1 MENVEEVKKKSKG
14 KESRYGKRYGFE
26 FKLRCVKLR
35 LEEGIPVSLLSR
47 EAGCSQDVIHRWAR
61 AYQEQGEAGL
71 RGSNVST
78 GSRQRLPGPVREKI
92 VEIKKREPLFGVKRI
107 SHLLKRAFF
116 LSASP
121 ETVRR
126 ALRAESLIVPTK
138 KKHLHNITRPRF
150 FERTTPNQM
159 WQSDIFTFRLGGRYA
174 YLIGFIDDY
183 SRYMVGLE
191 LYRTQ
196 TADQVLEVYRRAV
209 GEYGVAKEML
219 TDRGR
224 QYTNW
229 RGTTRFEREIGKDRV
244 KHIKAQA
251 HHPMTLGKIER
262 FWKTVYEEFLV
273 RAQFV
278 SFEEARERIRNWVQ
292 YYNHKRPHQGIGGLC
307 PADRYFEIQAELKKT
322 MEQGISDNVLEMAL
336 RGKRKE
342 PFYMVGRMEGQSVV
356 LRAEKGKLRL
366 TVDDEEGGG
375 KQEMVY
381 EVAAAEEKTKE
392 KRECSIE
399 TNQKEETDGKDR
411 KPEAGETGDRGGQEK
426 TEGVG
431 SYGGGEVPCG
441 AVGMDGETQTRG
453 DMSGAGG
460 GVESIE
466 PVAGAG
472 DGGDAAGVADAES
485 GDGGEDSSIELAS
498 CGIIGAEEQD
508 RRRDERIGAA
518 FGPAAVEGSARRG
531 ESCQSKATAGD
542 CSGEQDLRIF
552 KEFGYG
558 AAGRTAQEGEGAEA
572 RTGAGTGNPPGA
584 QWSLNGKTRGEASGG
599 VSQDVLRVGGAV
611 PGGHGLGVGESP
623 CGKATCVCGRREGSA
638 SGAGPGVGKEALCGR
653 EDHRGQ
659 GDLIGLWGVSRQGE

>member
-1 MENVEEVKKKSKG
+1 MEEVEEAKKKSKE

-35 LEEGIPVSLLSR
+35 LEEGIPVSLLSK
-47 EAGCSQDVIHRWAR
+47 EVGASKDVIRRWAI

-71 RGSNVST
+71 RNGVVPV
-78 GSRQRLPGPVREKI
+78 GSRQKLPGPVREKI
-92 VEIKKREPLFGVKRI
+92 VEIKKREPLAGVKRI

-126 ALRAESLIVPTK
+126 TLGAESLIVPSR

-150 FERTTPNQM
+150 FERSTPNQL

-196 TADQVLEVYRRAV
+196 TADQVLEVYRRAI
-209 GEYGVAKEML
+209 GEYGIPKEML

-229 RGTTRFEREIGKDRV
+229 RGTTRFEREIGKDRIR
-244 KHIKAQA
+244 HIKSQA

-262 FWKTVYEEFLV
+262 FWKTIYEEFLV

-322 MEQGISDNVLEMAL
+322 IEQGIADNVLEMAL
-336 RGKRKE
+336 RGKPKE

-366 TVDDEEGGG
+366 MVDDEEGGR

-381 EVAAAEEKTKE
+381 DIRTGEEKGDHPLETIQTEE
-392 KRECSIE
+392 K
-399 TNQKEETDGKDR
+399 DGQDR
-411 KPEAGETGDRGGQEK
+411 KAEGGETGDGRQQEK
-426 TEGVG
+426 TEELR
-431 SYGGGEVPCG
+431 SYSGGEVPGG
-441 AVGMDGETQTRG
+441 ALGVDGEAQTRG
-453 DMSGAGG
+453 DMPGVGSGMGHT
-460 GVESIE
+460 E

-472 DGGDAAGVADAES
+472 DGGDALGLTATDS
-485 GDGGEDSSIELAS
+485 GDGESSSLELAS
-498 CGIIGAEEQD
+498 CGIIGAEEQE
-508 RRRDERIGAA
+508 RRDERIGEA
-518 FGPAAVEGSARRG
+518 FGSTPGEFSQARG
-531 ESCQSKATAGD
+531 TAGD
-542 CSGEQDLRIF
+542 STREQGLTIVKEMGDGGE
-552 KEFGYG
+552 
-558 AAGRTAQEGEGAEA
+558 GRTVQAREGAET
-572 RTGAGTGNPPGA
+572 RTGAGGGDPPGA
-584 QWSLNGKTRGEASGG
+584 KWSLNGKGGGEAPGG
-599 VSQDVLRVGGAV
+599 LSQNVLRVGGEVAQSHG
-611 PGGHGLGVGESP
+611 PGIGEPTSREAGCAGGPGEGGPSGANSGVGEE
-623 CGKATCVCGRREGSA
+623 AR
-638 SGAGPGVGKEALCGR
+638 SG
-653 EDHRGQ
+653 
-659 GDLIGLWGVSRQGE
+659 